1 MRLREFHTEVRVS
14 IITVRQISTL
24 APNENHAIKNI
35 INLIRH
41 GIQEYPI
48 TEDKKIR
55 VDPPGIDIRI
65 LENPEED

>member
-1 MRLREFHTEVRVS
+1 MKLREYSAEVRVS

-55 VDPPGIDIRI
+55 VDPAGIDIRI